1 MQADVRYVIAR
12 RAARLIRDGEV
23 VNLGVGIPQLVADV
37 LGPDREVYFQ
47 AENGVLGYGGAPPAE
62 EEDEEMVDAGKR
74 FISEKPGISYF
85 HSADSFAMI
94 RGGHVDC
101 AIMGTL
107 QVDQEGNIANWLLP
121 GRPQLGVGG
130 AMDLLAG
137 ARRVV
142 LATTL
147 TTSDGQPKIVRRCTL
162 PVTAYKRAG
171 VVVTEAATFEFK
183 DGRLWLTEL
192 EPGVNVNQ
200 VRAQVEAEFSVHPSL
215 REVTAG

>member
-1 MQADVRYVIAR
+1 MSEDVRYVIAR
-12 RAARLIRDGEV
+12 RAARLIRNGEV

-37 LGPDREVYFQ
+37 LEPDREVYFQ
-47 AENGVLGYGGAPPAE
+47 AENGVLGYGGAPPAGQ
-62 EEDEEMVDAGKR
+62 EDDEMVDAGKR
-74 FISEKPGISYF
+74 AISEKPGISYF

-147 TTSDGQPKIVRRCTL
+147 TTTEGKPKIMKRCTL
-162 PVTAYKRAG
+162 PVTAFKRAG
-171 VVVTEAATFEFK
+171 VVVTEAATFEFQ
-183 DGRLWLTEL
+183 DGRLWLTDL
-192 EPGVNVNQ
+192 APGASVDD
-200 VRAQVEAEFSVHPSL
+200 VRSRVEAEFSVHPSL
-215 REVTAG
+215 REAMAR